1 MENLNWTRKELEA
14 YLLIYCANAD
24 FVEHEEEVDFI
35 KLKVEEQVYKKMH
48 KIFNK
53 DNDYQSLQKIQIV
66 LQELSFSEEEKQQ
79 LLSEIQK
86 LFVLDDH
93 FTINEYN
100 LLRGLQHIFK

>member
-93 FTINEYN
+93 FTINEHN